1 MDHDGAR
8 PPEDAVLFGKK
19 GNLVGIALSLV
30 CLFLAFRRVDFN
42 QLMAS
47 LGSLNYAM
55 LAAAIAVFMTTFVI
69 RTARWRVLLNPAKEM
84 PFRRL
89 FSVIFIGYMANNVLP
104 ARLGEFVRAYVL
116 SKKEGVRKT
125 TTLATIFIER
135 IFDGL
140 SLLFI
145 LGCLILAHKA
155 GIISNTLPHN
165 VIYGGLAASVVFL
178 GAFGFVAALEFFP
191 AFGEFLGAMI
201 RRFAPAKLA
210 GKLESVLGAFMGGVR
225 CLRSFKHLLFVF
237 SASLGVWGIEA
248 TTYCLMGRAFHLTQ
262 PLTAFI
268 ITMVFVNLA
277 SIVPSAPGQ
286 VGTFQLFCVL
296 GLSIFG
302 VAEAQGLSY
311 GLVLNI
317 AEYLPVTLLGA
328 MFLMLENLSFNAVLH
343 PDEEG
348 EEPTPK
354 VEGSAAA
361 V

>member
-1 MDHDGAR
+1 
-8 PPEDAVLFGKK
+8 LFGKK
-19 GNLVGIALSLV
+19 GNLVGIALSLI
-30 CLFLAFRRVDFN
+30 CLFLVFRKVDFQ
-42 QLMAS
+42 QLGAS
-47 LGSLNYAM
+47 LASIHYGL
-55 LAAAIAVFMTTFVI
+55 LAAALAVFMTTFVV
-69 RTARWRVLLNPAKEM
+69 RTARWKVLLNPTKALT
-84 PFRRL
+84 FRRL
-89 FSVIFIGYMANNVLP
+89 FSVVFIGYMANNVLP
-104 ARLGEFVRAYVL
+104 ARLGEFVRAFVL

-145 LGCLILAHKA
+145 LGLLILAHKA
-155 GIISNTLPHN
+155 GFISNTLPAR
-165 VIYGGLAASVVFL
+165 VIWGGLAASVVFL
-178 GAFGFVAALEFFP
+178 GAFGFVLALEFFP

-210 GKLESVLGAFMGGVR
+210 GKLESVLGAFIGGVR
-225 CLRSFKHLLFVF
+225 CLRSFKMLLFVF
-237 SASLGVWGIEA
+237 GSSVAVWAIEA
-248 TTYCLMGRAFHLTQ
+248 STYCLMGRAFHLHQ

-268 ITMVFVNLA
+268 VTMVFVNLA

-296 GLSIFG
+296 ALSIFG
-302 VAEAQGLSY
+302 VSEAQGLSY

-317 AEYLPVTLLGA
+317 AEFLPVTLLGIV
-328 MFLMLENLSFNAVLH
+328 FLMLENLSFNAVLH
-343 PDEEG
+343 PDEEPG
-348 EEPTPK
+348 EPAPN